1 MEDSMSEEI
10 NPVATETVSE
20 ETTQEASTTLT
31 DEGALIAESKK
42 YRKRSQD
49 AEARLAKL
57 ESQLAKA
64 EKAKLKEKED
74 FKTLYEQNEAKI
86 ESLTENADKWSKY
99 QEAKTSALLEGVPE
113 DEREALSK
121 LDFET
126 LEYVTSKINNAKA
139 NAPEVVGGTRQP
151 EKPLGDWT
159 KMSMQDRKDNWN
171 TIIAN
176 AKKQK

>member
-1 MEDSMSEEI
+1 MEGSMSEET

-20 ETTQEASTTLT
+20 ETTNEATTDST
-31 DEGALIAESKK
+31 DVGALIAESKK

-57 ESQLAKA
+57 ESQLDKA

-86 ESLTENADKWSKY
+86 ESLAENADKWAKY
-99 QEAKTSALLEGVPE
+99 QEAKTAALLESVPE
-113 DEREALSK
+113 GEREALSK

-126 LEYVTSKINNAKA
+126 LEYVTNKINNAKA

-151 EKPLGDWT
+151 EKPVGDWT
-159 KMSMQDRKDNWN
+159 KMDERERRANW
-171 TIIAN
+171 AN
-176 AKKQK
+176 IVASAKKN

>member
-1 MEDSMSEEI
+1 MSEETT
-10 NPVATETVSE
+10 VATETVSE
-20 ETTQEASTTLT
+20 GTTQEASTNLT

-86 ESLTENADKWSKY
+86 ESLTESADKWAKY
-99 QEAKTSALLEGVPE
+99 QEAKTATLLEGVPE

-151 EKPLGDWT
+151 EKPVGDWT
-159 KMSMQDRKDNWN
+159 KMDERERRANWDN
-171 TIIAN
+171 IVAS
-176 AKKQK
+176 AKKN

>member
-1 MEDSMSEEI
+1 MSEEQS
-10 NPVATETVSE
+10 VATETVSE
-20 ETTQEASTTLT
+20 ETTQEASPSLT

-86 ESLTENADKWSKY
+86 ESLAASADKWTNY
-99 QEAKTSALLEGVPE
+99 QETKTAALLESVPE

-126 LEYVTSKINNAKA
+126 LEYVTNKINNVKA
-139 NAPEVVGGTRQP
+139 NVPEVVGNPRGHKEIPQ
-151 EKPLGDWT
+151 DWT
-159 KMSMQDRKDNWN
+159 TLDPKDAKSNW
-171 TIIAN
+171 AN
-176 AKKQK
+176 ILKSAASRSKKN

>member
-1 MEDSMSEEI
+1 MSEETT
-10 NPVATETVSE
+10 PVATETVSE
-20 ETTQEASTTLT
+20 GTTQEASTDLT
-31 DEGALIAESKK
+31 NEGALIAESKK

-86 ESLTENADKWSKY
+86 ESLTESADKWAKY

-151 EKPLGDWT
+151 DKPVGDWT
-159 KMSMQDRKDNWN
+159 KMDDRERRANWDN
-171 TIIAN
+171 IVAS
-176 AKKQK
+176 AKKN

>member
-1 MEDSMSEEI
+1 MSEETT
-10 NPVATETVSE
+10 PVATETVSE
-20 ETTQEASTTLT
+20 ETTTEVSTDST
-31 DEGALIAESKK
+31 DVGALIAESKK

-57 ESQLAKA
+57 ESDLEKS
-64 EKAKLKEKED
+64 EKAKLKKKEEY
-74 FKTLYEQNEAKI
+74 KTLYEQNEAKI
-86 ESLTENADKWSKY
+86 ESLTNNADKWSKY
-99 QEAKTSALLEGVPE
+99 QEAKTTALLEGVPE

-151 EKPLGDWT
+151 DKPVGDWT
-159 KMSMQDRKDNWN
+159 KMDERERRANW
-171 TIIAN
+171 AN
-176 AKKQK
+176 IVASAKKN

>member
-1 MEDSMSEEI
+1 MEGSMSEETT
-10 NPVATETVSE
+10 PVATETVSE
-20 ETTQEASTTLT
+20 GTTQEASTDLT
-31 DEGALIAESKK
+31 NEGALIAESKK

-86 ESLTENADKWSKY
+86 ESLTESADKWANY
-99 QEAKTSALLEGVPE
+99 QETKTAALLESVPE

-151 EKPLGDWT
+151 DKPVGDWT
-159 KMSMQDRKDNWN
+159 KMDDRERRANWDN
-171 TIIAN
+171 IVAS
-176 AKKQK
+176 AKKN

>member
-1 MEDSMSEEI
+1 MSEETKT
-10 NPVATETVSE
+10 VVSETVSE
-20 ETTQEASTTLT
+20 QPTQETQTNST
-31 DEGALIAESKK
+31 DVGALIAESKK

-86 ESLTENADKWSKY
+86 ESLTASADKWAKY
-99 QEAKTSALLEGVPE
+99 QEAKTAALLEGVPE

-126 LEYVTSKINNAKA
+126 LEYVTNKINNAKS
-139 NAPEVVGGTRQP
+139 NAPEVIGNARKSDVNKDFSQMSDK
-151 EKPLGDWT
+151 EK
-159 KMSMQDRKDNWN
+159 KDNWQSIVKN
-171 TIIAN
+171 FNNI
-176 AKKQK
+176 K

>member
-1 MEDSMSEEI
+1 MSEEQS
-10 NPVATETVSE
+10 VATETVSE
-20 ETTQEASTTLT
+20 ETTQEASPSLT

-86 ESLTENADKWSKY
+86 ESLAASADKWSKY
-99 QEAKTSALLEGVPE
+99 QETKTAALLEGVPE

-151 EKPLGDWT
+151 EKPVGDWT
-159 KMSMQDRKDNWN
+159 KMDERERRANWDN
-171 TIIAN
+171 IVAS
-176 AKKQK
+176 AKKN